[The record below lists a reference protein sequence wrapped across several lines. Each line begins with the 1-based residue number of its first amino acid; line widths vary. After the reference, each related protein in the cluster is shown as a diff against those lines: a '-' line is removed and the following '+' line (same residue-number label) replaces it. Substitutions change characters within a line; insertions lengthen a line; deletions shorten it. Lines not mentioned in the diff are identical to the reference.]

1 MSTPE
6 SNEDF
11 AKHAAAAMRI
21 KVKTESL
28 NRAILEAVAQG
39 LRVQAAL
46 VDHATVEGEMP
57 VLHIEV
63 LRPL

>member
-46 VDHATVEGEMP
+46 VGFCAA
-57 VLHIEV
+57 VLFVI
-63 LRPL
+63 PFFQP